1 MMKIHDELFVWEGF
15 GGELKLAHGKCRL
28 RIYDLNQSGTKS
40 LAHLKPIIAVV
51 SDVAGS
57 AMSVRSCISH
67 VATCVS
73 QRFKIPHQRI
83 QYIEYYPAQTY
94 GQQNEHVIPERY
106 EAVEFVWHGDKA
118 LHPTWKDVKP
128 PLLDMLKELVS

>member
-1 MMKIHDELFVWEGF
+1 MLIHDDLFVWEGF

-28 RIYDLNQSGTKS
+28 RIYDLNQSRTKG
-40 LAHLKPIIAVV
+40 LTHLKPIIAVV
-51 SDVAGS
+51 SDVPGS

-73 QRFKIPHQRI
+73 QQFNIPHQRI
-83 QYIEYYPAQTY
+83 QYIEYYPVQTY
-94 GQQNEHVIPERY
+94 GQQDEHIIPERY

-118 LHPTWKDVKP
+118 LHPTWKDVNP
-128 PLLDMLKELVS
+128 ALLETLKALVS